1 MCGYIKTRM
10 ELKFKRNR
18 AIIQAILAA
27 ALYALSAPFAKILLK
42 EMSPMI
48 MAGFLY
54 LGAGLG
60 MLLVGLIRKTRNNR
74 QKEPNLTRKELPY
87 TVAMVVLDI
96 AAPIFLMFGLTMTT
110 AANASLLNNFE
121 IVATAIIALFIFKE
135 TINRRL
141 WIAILL
147 ITISSV
153 LLTLE
158 DASSFSFSLG
168 SVFVVLACVCWGFE
182 NNCTRKLS
190 FKDPMQIVIIKG
202 FGSGLGSLA
211 IAFTTGEQVSNF
223 VLIPAILILG
233 FVSYGLSVFFY
244 VYAQRGIGAAKTSA
258 YYAVA
263 PFIGVILSF
272 LILGERPNLLF
283 GIALFIMIIGAYL
296 ASKDTQKSS

>member
-1 MCGYIKTRM
+1 
-10 ELKFKRNR
+10 
-18 AIIQAILAA
+18 
-27 ALYALSAPFAKILLK
+27 
-42 EMSPMI
+42 
-48 MAGFLY
+48 
-54 LGAGLG
+54 
-60 MLLVGLIRKTRNNR
+60 
-74 QKEPNLTRKELPY
+74 
-87 TVAMVVLDI
+87 
-96 AAPIFLMFGLTMTT
+96 
-110 AANASLLNNFE
+110 
-121 IVATAIIALFIFKE
+121 
-135 TINRRL
+135 
-141 WIAILL
+141 
-147 ITISSV
+147 
-153 LLTLE
+153 
-158 DASSFSFSLG
+158 
-168 SVFVVLACVCWGFE
+168 
-182 NNCTRKLS
+182 
-190 FKDPMQIVIIKG
+190 MQIVIIKG